1 MDVEHALTIGSSG
14 SKKDIFCE
22 AQEATRMDVEHAFG
36 ALQSCFAIVRVQ
48 LEYGMGTQK
57 ETL

>member
-1 MDVEHALTIGSSG
+1 VPSALDLQPLEALGA
-14 SKKDIFCE
+14 KKKFCE
-22 AQEATRMDVEHAFG
+22 AQEATRKDVEHAFG